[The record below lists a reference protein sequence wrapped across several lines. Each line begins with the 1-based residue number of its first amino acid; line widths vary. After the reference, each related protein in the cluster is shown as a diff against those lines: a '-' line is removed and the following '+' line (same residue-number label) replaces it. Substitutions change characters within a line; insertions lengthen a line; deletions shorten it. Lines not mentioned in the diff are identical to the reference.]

1 MTTPGTSILRRAGA
15 AVGATALVAA
25 GVLAAPAALADT
37 SAVSYAEARILSG
50 SLVGADLDGV
60 VALDAAIAT
69 NDGSQP
75 TQVSKDP
82 LGATVLDTV
91 RVTDPDGIQ
100 LSSDEIDSG
109 VIGQYAEARAD
120 GISLAAAGAVTSD
133 GGIGV
138 GEVGDGPGTN
148 LTVDLDSAVSTG
160 YADVLTDL
168 GLTLDAV
175 AAQARAELTTASGD
189 YRLTGATLVFS
200 SPAIADLSQKVDSA
214 LDTVDGSLVELGSDD
229 GTIGLAVDR
238 VLDPV
243 LAAIDS
249 SADVSVVIDA
259 DVRSAV
265 ESLLRDAYGD
275 GTVRFNLEDGTVSVD
290 LDAVHGGTLN
300 NLPPNTELLSA
311 DVMGPVLN
319 RIADTVD
326 TLADQIVDR
335 VRAALGDATVSVT
348 AGLDLLTS
356 QGTTQQEVCQLI
368 DVPILGDVLGEDGLV
383 DDLLGGGGL
392 LGGGTDG
399 GLLGGGG
406 GVLGGLLGKGIAQGP
421 TGKDIIGWTT
431 ETVCQLVD
439 VALPSLQSTVDV
451 RVDGTVDDLID
462 GTASTATANVSL
474 LGGTVNAALNTGLV
488 VDAIGDGLLDG
499 LFGDD
504 GTIDGLIEAL
514 DSGLVLPAETG
525 LLGDASVYDVLTDV
539 LSVRVNVQETATTD
553 TGSMF
558 TQTAV
563 RISALGGVGS
573 LDVAAA
579 TVGPNVEAVD
589 PGCTVNCGPGGEDP
603 DCVTNCGGGGT
614 TPTGTGPGG
623 LALTGVGIAML
634 IQVILA
640 LLACGAALAYAGYRR
655 SHPKVSAEEPA
666 QV

>member
-1 MTTPGTSILRRAGA
+1 
-15 AVGATALVAA
+15 
-25 GVLAAPAALADT
+25 
-37 SAVSYAEARILSG
+37 
-50 SLVGADLDGV
+50 
-60 VALDAAIAT
+60 
-69 NDGSQP
+69 
-75 TQVSKDP
+75 
-82 LGATVLDTV
+82 
-91 RVTDPDGIQ
+91 
-100 LSSDEIDSG
+100 
-109 VIGQYAEARAD
+109 
-120 GISLAAAGAVTSD
+120 
-133 GGIGV
+133 
-138 GEVGDGPGTN
+138 
-148 LTVDLDSAVSTG
+148 
-160 YADVLTDL
+160 
-168 GLTLDAV
+168 
-175 AAQARAELTTASGD
+175 
-189 YRLTGATLVFS
+189 
-200 SPAIADLSQKVDSA
+200 
-214 LDTVDGSLVELGSDD
+214 
-229 GTIGLAVDR
+229 
-238 VLDPV
+238 
-243 LAAIDS
+243 
-249 SADVSVVIDA
+249 
-259 DVRSAV
+259 VRSAV

-406 GVLGGLLGKGIAQGP
+406 GVLGGLLGKGIAQGA

-640 LLACGAALAYAGYRR
+640 LLACGAALAYAGYRKT
-655 SHPKVSAEEPA
+655 HPKVSAEEPA

>member
-37 SAVSYAEARILSG
+37 STVSYAEARILSG
-50 SLVGADLDGV
+50 SLAGADLDGV

-100 LSSDEIDSG
+100 LSSDEIDAG
-109 VIGQYAEARAD
+109 VIGQYAEARPD

-168 GLTLDAV
+168 ALTLDAV

-189 YRLTGATLVFS
+189 YRLTGATLTFS
-200 SPAIADLSQKVDSA
+200 SPAISDLSQKVDSA

-243 LAAIDS
+243 LAAIGS

-275 GTVRFNLEDGTVSVD
+275 GTVRFNLENGTVSVD
-290 LDAVHGGTLN
+290 LDAVHGGSLN

-311 DVMGPVLN
+311 EVMGPVLN

-335 VRAALGDATVSVT
+335 VRAALNDATVSVT

-383 DDLLGGGGL
+383 DDLVGGVT
-392 LGGGTDG
+392 GGTGG

-406 GVLGGLLGKGIAQGP
+406 GVLGGLLGKGVAQGP
-421 TGKDIIGWTT
+421 TSKDIIGWTT
-431 ETVCQLVD
+431 DTVCQLVD
-439 VALPSLQSTVDV
+439 VALPSLRSTVDV
-451 RVDGTVDDLID
+451 RVNGTVDDLID
-462 GTASTATANVSL
+462 GTASSATANVSL

-488 VDAIGDGLLDG
+488 VDAVGDGLLDG

-504 GTIDGLIEAL
+504 GTIDRLIDAL
-514 DSGLVLPAETG
+514 DTGLVSPAETG

-603 DCVTNCGGGGT
+603 DCVTNCGGGT
-614 TPTGTGPGG
+614 TPTATGPGG

-640 LLACGAALAYAGYRR
+640 LLACGAALAYAGYRK
-655 SHPKVSAEEPA
+655 SHPKVSAD
-666 QV
+666 V

>member
-1 MTTPGTSILRRAGA
+1 MTTPGTTILRRAGA

-50 SLVGADLDGV
+50 SLAGADLDGV

-100 LSSDEIDSG
+100 LSSDQIDAG

-120 GISLAAAGAVTSD
+120 GVSLAAAGAVTSD

-138 GEVGDGPGTN
+138 GDVGDGPGTN
-148 LTVDLDSAVSTG
+148 LTIDLDSAVSAG

-168 GLTLDAV
+168 ALTLDAV
-175 AAQARAELTTASGD
+175 AAQARAELATASGD
-189 YRLTGATLVFS
+189 YRLAGATLTFS
-200 SPAIADLSQKVDSA
+200 SPAIADLSEKVSSA

-243 LAAIDS
+243 LAAIGS
-249 SADVSVVIDA
+249 SADVAVVIDA

-275 GTVRFNLEDGTVSVD
+275 GTVRFDLEAGTVSVD
-290 LDAVHGGTLN
+290 LDAVHGGTVN

-311 DVMGPVLN
+311 DVLGPVLN

-335 VRAALGDATVSVT
+335 VRAALNDATVSVT

-356 QGTTQQEVCQLI
+356 QGTTQQEVCRLI
-368 DVPILGDVLGEDGLV
+368 DVPILGDVLGDDGVV
-383 DDLLGGGGL
+383 DDLLGGG
-392 LGGGTDG
+392 LGGG

-406 GVLGGLLGKGIAQGP
+406 GVLGGLLGKGVAQGP
-421 TGKDIIGWTT
+421 VNKDIIGWTT
-431 ETVCQLVD
+431 DTVCQLVD
-439 VALPSLQSTVDV
+439 VALPSLRSTVDV
-451 RVDGTVDDLID
+451 RVAGTVDDLID
-462 GTASTATANVSL
+462 GTAASATANVSL
-474 LGGTVNAALNTGLV
+474 LDGTVTAALNTGLV

-504 GTIDGLIEAL
+504 GTIDRLIEAL
-514 DSGLVLPAETG
+514 DTGLVVPAETG

-539 LSVRVNVQETATTD
+539 LSVRVNVKELTTTE

-563 RISALGGVGS
+563 RVSVLGGVGS

-603 DCVTNCGGGGT
+603 DCVTNCGGGT

-623 LALTGVGIAML
+623 LALTGLGIAML

-640 LLACGAALAYAGYRR
+640 LLAAGAVLAYAGYRKT
-655 SHPKVSAEEPA
+655 HAKVS
-666 QV
+666 VDV